1 MTLSLLVQM
10 NKHREDK
17 IQHVIS
23 QLRRQQDVFLSK
35 DWACSLECC
44 AMLLGA
50 LQKQMHMNGLSLPG
64 PEAPFIGID
73 YETLVTTVHAFK
85 KPKWAAYDPNRYANA
100 HTCLETTRGYQL
112 LQFETVLK
120 GYSTIRS

>member
-1 MTLSLLVQM
+1 M

-17 IQHVIS
+17 IRHVIS
-23 QLRRQQDVFLSK
+23 QLKQQQDRFLSK

-85 KPKWAAYDPNRYANA
+85 KPQWSPIDSRYVYA
-100 HTCLETTRGYQL
+100 HRCDETSRGYNF

-120 GYSTIRS
+120 GTPT